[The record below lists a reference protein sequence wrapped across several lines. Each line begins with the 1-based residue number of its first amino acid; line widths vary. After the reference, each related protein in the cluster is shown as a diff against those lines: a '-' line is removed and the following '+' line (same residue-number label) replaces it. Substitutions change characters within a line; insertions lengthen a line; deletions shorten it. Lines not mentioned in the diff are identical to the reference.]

1 MYNKSYCDVS
11 VIVPA
16 YRAADY
22 IDRAVQSVFRQTV
35 YPKELIIVDDGS
47 DDETSEILETYL
59 ETDSPIDLKI
69 LNQSNQGAGA
79 ARNLALQ
86 SATGKYAAFL
96 DSDDEW
102 LPEKLARSIFHIE
115 RDKFILVAHN
125 IFIVNGEHQKTN
137 NIALR
142 FQKSSNSLFHG
153 LYRRGFISTSTVVAS
168 LSSIRQAGGFDTSL
182 QAGQDFDLWLKMLGS
197 QGSQFFVFD
206 ECLAKYYVREE
217 SITRRAAS
225 RLSCTI
231 EIARRHAPLLR
242 QHSGSPTISLWFRLV
257 AVHYEAIRAHL
268 NSKKHLS
275 AIRVFLRAPA
285 VIVIETLRL
294 ANRFS

>member
-1 MYNKSYCDVS
+1 MSDKSHCDVS
-11 VIVPA
+11 VIIPA

-35 YPKELIIVDDGS
+35 HPKELIIVDDGS
-47 DDETSEILETYL
+47 DDETSEILESYS
-59 ETDSPIDLKI
+59 ETDSPIELKI
-69 LNQSNQGAGA
+69 LHQSNQGAGA

-86 SATGKYAAFL
+86 FATGKFVAFL

-102 LPEKLARSIFHIE
+102 LPEKLARSIFHME
-115 RDKFILVAHN
+115 QNKFILVAHN

-168 LSSIRQAGGFDTSL
+168 LSSIRHAGGFDTSL
-182 QAGQDFDLWLKMLGS
+182 QAGQDFDLWLKMLGP
-197 QGSQFFVFD
+197 QGSPFVVFD
-206 ECLAKYYVREE
+206 ECLAKYYVRDE
-217 SITRRAAS
+217 SITRRADS

>member
-1 MYNKSYCDVS
+1 MSNQSNCDVS

-22 IDRAVQSVFRQTV
+22 IDRAIQSVFRQTV
-35 YPKELIIVDDGS
+35 HPKELIIVDDGS
-47 DDETSEILETYL
+47 DDQTSEILETYL
-59 ETDSPIDLKI
+59 ETDSPIDFKMLR
-69 LNQSNQGAGA
+69 QSNQGAGA

-102 LPEKLARSIFHIE
+102 LPEKLARSIFHVE
-115 RDKFILVAHN
+115 REDVILVAHN
-125 IFIVNGEHQKTN
+125 IFIVRGQHQEKI
-137 NIALR
+137 NISGR
-142 FQKSSNSLFHG
+142 FQNSSNSLFHG

-168 LSSIRQAGGFDTSL
+168 LSSIHQAGGFDTSL
-182 QAGQDFDLWLKMLGS
+182 QAGQDFDLWLKMLAP
-197 QGSQFFVFD
+197 QGSKFFVFD
-206 ECLAKYYVREE
+206 EYLAKYHVREE
-217 SITRRAAS
+217 SITRRADS

-231 EIARRHAPLLR
+231 KIAQRYAPILR
-242 QHSGSPTISLWFRLV
+242 QHSGSPIISLWFRLV

-268 NSKKHLS
+268 NSKKYVS
-275 AIRVFLRAPA
+275 AIRVFLKAPA
-285 VIVIETLRL
+285 VIVVETLRL

>member
-1 MYNKSYCDVS
+1 MSDKSHCDVS

-16 YRAADY
+16 YRAAEY
-22 IDRAVQSVFRQTV
+22 IDRAIQSVFRQTV
-35 YPKELIIVDDGS
+35 HPKELIIVDDGS
-47 DDETSEILETYL
+47 DDQTSEILETYL
-59 ETDSPIDLKI
+59 ETDSPIDFKMLR
-69 LNQSNQGAGA
+69 QSNQGAGA

-115 RDKFILVAHN
+115 RDEFILVAHN
-125 IFIVNGEHQKTN
+125 IFVVRGQHQKKN
-137 NIALR
+137 NIAVR
-142 FQKSSNSLFHG
+142 FQNSSNSLFHG

-168 LSSIRQAGGFDTSL
+168 LSAIHQAGGFDTSL
-182 QAGQDFDLWLKMLGS
+182 QAGQDFDLWLKMLAP
-197 QGSQFFVFD
+197 QGSKIFVFD
-206 ECLAKYYVREE
+206 EYLAKYHVREE
-217 SITRRAAS
+217 SITRHADS

-231 EIARRHAPLLR
+231 KIAQRHAPLLR

-268 NSKKHLS
+268 NSKKYVS
-275 AIRVFLRAPA
+275 AIRVFLKAPA

>member
-1 MYNKSYCDVS
+1 MSDKSHCDVS
-11 VIVPA
+11 VIIPA

-22 IDRAVQSVFRQTV
+22 IDRSVQSVFRQTV

-47 DDETSEILETYL
+47 DDGTSEIVETYL
-59 ETDSPIDLKI
+59 ETDSPIDFKMLR
-69 LNQSNQGAGA
+69 QSNQGAGA

-115 RDKFILVAHN
+115 REEFILVAHN
-125 IFIVNGEHQKTN
+125 IFIVSGQHQEKI
-137 NIALR
+137 NIAGR
-142 FQKSSNSLFHG
+142 FQNSSNSLFHG

-182 QAGQDFDLWLKMLGS
+182 QAGQDFDLWLKMLAPHGS
-197 QGSQFFVFD
+197 KFFVFD
-206 ECLAKYYVREE
+206 EYLAKYHVRDE
-217 SITRRAAS
+217 SITRRADS

-231 EIARRHAPLLR
+231 KIAQRYAPILR
-242 QHSGSPTISLWFRLV
+242 QHSGSPIISLWFRLV
-257 AVHYEAIRAHL
+257 AVHYEAVRAHL
-268 NSKKHLS
+268 NSKKYVS
-275 AIRVFLRAPA
+275 AIRVFLKAPA
-285 VIVIETLRL
+285 VIVVETLRL

>member
-1 MYNKSYCDVS
+1 MSNQSNCDVS

-22 IDRAVQSVFRQTV
+22 IDRAIQSVFRQTV

-47 DDETSEILETYL
+47 DDGTSEILETYL
-59 ETDSPIDLKI
+59 ETDSPIDFKMLR
-69 LNQSNQGAGA
+69 QSNQGAGA

-115 RDKFILVAHN
+115 REEFILVAHN
-125 IFIVNGEHQKTN
+125 IFIVRGQHQKKI
-137 NIALR
+137 NISGR
-142 FQKSSNSLFHG
+142 FENSSNSLFHG

-168 LSSIRQAGGFDTSL
+168 LSAIHQAGGFDTSL
-182 QAGQDFDLWLKMLGS
+182 QAGQDFDLWLKILGS
-197 QGSQFFVFD
+197 QDSQFFVFD
-206 ECLAKYYVREE
+206 EYLAKYYVREK
-217 SITRRAAS
+217 SITRRADS

-231 EIARRHAPLLR
+231 KIAQRHAPLLR
-242 QHSGSPTISLWFRLV
+242 QHNGSPTISLWFRLV

-268 NSKKHLS
+268 NSKKYVS
-275 AIRVFLRAPA
+275 AIRVFLKAPA
-285 VIVIETLRL
+285 VIVVETLRL
-294 ANRFS
+294 ANRFI

>member
-1 MYNKSYCDVS
+1 MSNQSNCDVS

-47 DDETSEILETYL
+47 DDETSEILETYS
-59 ETDSPIDLKI
+59 EIDSPIELKM
-69 LNQSNQGAGA
+69 LHQSNQGAGA

-86 SATGKYAAFL
+86 SAAGKYVAFL

-102 LPEKLARSIFHIE
+102 LPEKLARSIFHVE
-115 RDKFILVAHN
+115 RNKFILVAHN
-125 IFIVNGEHQKTN
+125 IFIVNGEHQKKN
-137 NIALR
+137 NIAVR
-142 FQKSSNSLFHG
+142 FQNSSNSLFHG

-168 LSSIRQAGGFDTSL
+168 LSSIHQAGGFDTSL
-182 QAGQDFDLWLKMLGS
+182 QAGQDFDLWLKMLAP

-206 ECLAKYYVREE
+206 EYLAKYHVREE
-217 SITRRAAS
+217 SITRRADS

-231 EIARRHAPLLR
+231 KIAQRYAPILR
-242 QHSGSPTISLWFRLV
+242 QHSGSPIISLWFRLV

-268 NSKKHLS
+268 NSKKYVS
-275 AIRVFLRAPA
+275 AIRVFLKAPA
-285 VIVIETLRL
+285 VIVVETLRL
-294 ANRFS
+294 VNRVS

>member
-1 MYNKSYCDVS
+1 MSHKSHCDVS
-11 VIVPA
+11 VIIPA

-35 YPKELIIVDDGS
+35 HPKELIIVDDGS
-47 DDETSEILETYL
+47 DDETSEILESYS
-59 ETDSPIDLKI
+59 ETDSPIGLKI
-69 LNQSNQGAGA
+69 LHQSNKGAGA

-102 LPEKLARSIFHIE
+102 LPEKLARSIFHME
-115 RDKFILVAHN
+115 QNKFILVAHN

-182 QAGQDFDLWLKMLGS
+182 QAGQDFDLWLKMLAPHGS
-197 QGSQFFVFD
+197 KFFVFD
-206 ECLAKYYVREE
+206 EYLAKYYVREE
-217 SITRRAAS
+217 SITRRADS

-231 EIARRHAPLLR
+231 KIAQRYAPILR
-242 QHSGSPTISLWFRLV
+242 QHSGSPIISLWFRLV

-268 NSKKHLS
+268 NSKKYVS
-275 AIRVFLRAPA
+275 AIRVFLKAPA
-285 VIVIETLRL
+285 VIVVETLRL
-294 ANRFS
+294 ANRVS

>member
-1 MYNKSYCDVS
+1 MSNKSYCDVS

-22 IDRAVQSVFRQTV
+22 IDRAVQSVFRQTA

-47 DDETSEILETYL
+47 DDGTSEILETYL
-59 ETDSPIDLKI
+59 ETDSPIDIKI

-125 IFIVNGEHQKTN
+125 IFIVNGENQKKI
-137 NIALR
+137 NIAAR
-142 FQKSSNSLFHG
+142 FQNSSNSLFHG

-168 LSSIRQAGGFDTSL
+168 LSAIHQAGGFDTSL
-182 QAGQDFDLWLKMLGS
+182 QAGQDFDLWLKILGS
-197 QGSQFFVFD
+197 QDSQFFVFD
-206 ECLAKYYVREE
+206 EYLAKYYVREK
-217 SITRRAAS
+217 SITRRVDS

-231 EIARRHAPLLR
+231 KIAQRHGPLLR
-242 QHSGSPTISLWFRLV
+242 QHNGSPTISLWFRLI
-257 AVHYEAIRAHL
+257 AVHYEAIRAHMCSRKF
-268 NSKKHLS
+268 N
-275 AIRVFLRAPA
+275 AAFRVLLKLP
-285 VIVIETLRL
+285 VVLIMETMRL
-294 ANRFS
+294 VKTPQ

>member
-1 MYNKSYCDVS
+1 MSNQSNCDVS

-47 DDETSEILETYL
+47 DDETSEILETYS
-59 ETDSPIDLKI
+59 ETDSPIDLKM
-69 LNQSNQGAGA
+69 LHQSNQGAGA

-102 LPEKLARSIFHIE
+102 LPEKLARSIFYVE
-115 RDKFILVAHN
+115 REDVILVAHN

-168 LSSIRQAGGFDTSL
+168 LSSIHQAGGFDTSL

-206 ECLAKYYVREE
+206 ECLAKYHVREE
-217 SITRRAAS
+217 SITRHTDN

-231 EIARRHAPLLR
+231 KIAQRHAPL
-242 QHSGSPTISLWFRLV
+242 
-257 AVHYEAIRAHL
+257 
-268 NSKKHLS
+268 
-275 AIRVFLRAPA
+275 
-285 VIVIETLRL
+285 
-294 ANRFS
+294 